1 MAPVQS
7 SQANWSQ
14 ALAGVTLGLKKPN
27 SLEKTLNKHLTVL
40 GLCFGIAG
48 IAPAMAQQAPKASIT
63 TEQYVAYCNNKS
75 DIAAQNFCHGFGQ
88 GVYET
93 YVVSRH
99 PKNAPHFVCLQP
111 AGASRQQY
119 IDGFVKWTAANAR
132 FNQLSAADT
141 ILRYLGETYPCKRG

>member
-1 MAPVQS
+1 MP
-7 SQANWSQ
+7 
-14 ALAGVTLGLKKPN
+14 GLKKPN
-27 SLEKTLNKHLTVL
+27 LSEKTLNKHFAVL

-48 IAPAMAQQAPKASIT
+48 IAPAMAQQAPKASTT
-63 TEQYVAYCNNKS
+63 TEQYVAHCNNKT

-93 YVVSRH
+93 YLVSRH
-99 PKNAPHFVCLQP
+99 PKNAPNFICLEP
-111 AGASRQQY
+111 KGNTRQQY

-132 FNQLSAADT
+132 FNQMSAADT

>member
-7 SQANWSQ
+7 SQVNWLQ
-14 ALAGVTLGLKKPN
+14 GPAGVTPGLKKLN
-27 SLEKTLNKHLTVL
+27 SLEQTLNKRLTVL
-40 GLCFGIAG
+40 GLCFGIVG
-48 IAPAMAQQAPKASIT
+48 IAPAMAQRAPTT
-63 TEQYVAYCNNKS
+63 TEQYVAYCSNKS

-88 GVYET
+88 GVYDT

-99 PKNAPHFVCLQP
+99 PKSAPNFICLQP
-111 AGASRQQY
+111 NGGSRQQY
-119 IDGFVKWTAANAR
+119 IDGFVNWTATNAR